1 MIHRLKTPENK
12 RRILIFLGDLIL
24 MAVLLLALI
33 GIYAALA
40 RSGILHLARPLKAWG
55 LIPAPMVLMVLGYI
69 FELYDIAVK
78 ERLRTVLWVV
88 STCFLA
94 FWIMFGLAKLLHIN
108 QTTMVAVLF
117 YYTALAAGM
126 SVWRLAARRVFLR
139 RRAHIKSRVLLLGH
153 DSVTVELIQS
163 MRFHDFKIVGLLSLP
178 GQNGSAPEGV
188 TLLGSLDR
196 LPSILQSDS
205 IDLVL
210 TSLDANLPLPTM
222 KLLYRSRYHGLE
234 VHDSQYYYESLTGKV
249 ALTRHLRRETSPY
262 LNLDAFVHPFFK
274 NIKRLIDIAGALA
287 GLAVLSPFLLAIM
300 IVQKILT
307 PGPVFFIQHRV
318 GFQER
323 PFALIKFRTMVP
335 DAEKHTGPAW
345 AAANDPRITPVGRR
359 LRKLRLDELPQ
370 LINILRGDMSFVG
383 PRPIR
388 RHFAERIEEQMP
400 FYSLRFSVKPGLTGW
415 AQINSGYGDS
425 LEGQIEKFQFDLYYI
440 KHASIVLDLMILL
453 KTLQTVVRR
462 TGH

>member
-1 MIHRLKTPENK
+1 MIHRLKKPENK
-12 RRILIFLGDLIL
+12 RRILVFLGDLIL
-24 MAVLLLALI
+24 MAALLLALI

-40 RSGILHLARPLKAWG
+40 RFGILHLARPLKVWG
-55 LIPAPMVLMVLGYI
+55 LIPAPLVLMVLGYI

-108 QTTMVAVLF
+108 QTTMLAVLF

-205 IDLVL
+205 IDLAL

-222 KLLYRSRYHGLE
+222 KLLYQSRYNGLE

-262 LNLDAFVHPFFK
+262 LSLDAFVHPFFK
-274 NIKRLIDIAGALA
+274 NVKRLIDIAGALA
-287 GLAVLSPFLLAIM
+287 GLTVLSPFLVAIM

-415 AQINSGYGDS
+415 AQINCGYGDS

-440 KHASIVLDLMILL
+440 KHASVVLDLMILL